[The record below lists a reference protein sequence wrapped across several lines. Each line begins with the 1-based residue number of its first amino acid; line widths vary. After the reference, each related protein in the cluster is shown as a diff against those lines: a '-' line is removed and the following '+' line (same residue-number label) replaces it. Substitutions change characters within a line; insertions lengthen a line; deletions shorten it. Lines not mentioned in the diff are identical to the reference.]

1 MLDAKLILCTDQA
14 LGDTGEDG
22 TVSEN
27 IIDVGAYENA
37 LGEEERLRIRVE
49 MSETATST
57 GDATLLMRAVSE
69 VDETIDG
76 DSVEFAT
83 TPTLG
88 KSTLVAGYCI
98 MDVGLPVNH
107 NRYIALYW
115 TVGTAD
121 FGDGKINA
129 YIYSR

>member
-14 LGDTGEDG
+14 LGDEGNV
-22 TVSEN
+22 VSEN
-27 IIDVGAYENA
+27 IIDLGANETA
-37 LGEEERLRIRVE
+37 LGEEENLRIRVE
-49 MSETATST
+49 MSETATSE
-57 GDATLLMRAVSE
+57 GAATLLMRAVSE

-83 TPTLG
+83 TPALG

-121 FGDGKINA
+121 FGNGKVNA
-129 YIYSR
+129 YIYAR